1 MIQFFQNVKK
11 DFLIIVRSL
20 NIENSKHQKNQI
32 TKNIQIPNS
41 NDLNQLR
48 DQG

>member
-1 MIQFFQNVKK
+1 MTQLYQNVKK

-32 TKNIQIPNS
+32 TNNIQIPMI
-41 NDLNQLR
+41 
-48 DQG
+48 